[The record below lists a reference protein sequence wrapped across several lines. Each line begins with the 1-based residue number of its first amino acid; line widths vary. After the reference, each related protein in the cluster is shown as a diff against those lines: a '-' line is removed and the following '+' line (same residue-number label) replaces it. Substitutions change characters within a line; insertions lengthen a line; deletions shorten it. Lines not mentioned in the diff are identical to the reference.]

1 MVRKLTRREL
11 RQRKA
16 SIKFAKTFIPLSL
29 LLWLFKN
36 LPYVLLTTG
45 QYLDLYLGISDY
57 TWSINQDD
65 WCSGFREGSKGD
77 GKVVV
82 VTGANSGIGYPTAK
96 NLALL
101 GATKVVLGCRNKDKC
116 SYAKAM
122 IDAEVES
129 LCFSSPSSPPF
140 SSNVYDPSKS
150 LDLSSLESVKSWV
163 EEVGGVVP
171 YVSHVAL
178 NAGVMSVPLEPRN
191 EETGV
196 EPQLHTNHVAHH
208 YLTSLLLP
216 SILSTPLHVIFII
229 LVSVVSCNGY
239 LPSLSFSSSPPSSI
253 PHINGKLREPVIPTR
268 TLLKYRQ
275 GGDVETTGDKPWI
288 VSNLWAMIGYNVGG
302 ESDRKGVKSDKHNGE
317 DERALQDHLKWV
329 EKRYKVLHSDESE
342 SDLQAASVS
351 RTADALYVLGLAE
364 ESVSSNNL
372 SSNLLEKMGGKE
384 EGGIVDL
391 GGTVGAAGG
400 GGKEGEVQEALCPF
414 PHLSIVTIRLRAL
427 LRNVLDPHCSD
438 HTITTVSMEGHHE
451 EKLLKDTEGRGEMG
465 WFGG

>member
-216 SILSTPLHVIFII
+216 SILSTPPTVTRRVLT
-229 LVSVVSCNGY
+229 VS
-239 LPSLSFSSSPPSSI
+239 SLAAHAPFSFSSVDPNFNHRSHDTLKAYGQSKRANLMFAHSL
-253 PHINGKLREPVIPTR
+253 HEKLGGMGVQSVASHPGYSRTKLFKNNWSFAPEWLKGIAESN
-268 TLLKYRQ
+268 TLLSMSSEEGSLMSVRGLYDENL
-275 GGDVETTGDKPWI
+275 GSGCYVTPM
-288 VSNLWAMIGYNVGG
+288 LWAVGSTG
-302 ESDRKGVKSDKHNGE
+302 EELPK
-317 DERALQDHLKWV
+317 
-329 EKRYKVLHSDESE
+329 EKD
-342 SDLQAASVS
+342 
-351 RTADALYVLGLAE
+351 
-364 ESVSSNNL
+364 
-372 SSNLLEKMGGKE
+372 M
-384 EGGIVDL
+384 DL
-391 GGTVGAAGG
+391 G
-400 GGKEGEVQEALCPF
+400 
-414 PHLSIVTIRLRAL
+414 
-427 LRNVLDPHCSD
+427 
-438 HTITTVSMEGHHE
+438 
-451 EKLLKDTEGRGEMG
+451 
-465 WFGG
+465 